1 MPNRADESSLPVRAM
16 VRQLWM
22 HCADKRSSSAH
33 AGVSVFPAIAA
44 IAMQQ
49 GRCVCAPAVRLL
61 GCGVEKAAAWGMPQ
75 PWPAG
80 CQLRRVVVCACISL
94 RCRVGR
100 ECRHQTRV

>member
-1 MPNRADESSLPVRAM
+1 MLNCADESSLPVRAM
-16 VRQLWM
+16 ACQLWM
-22 HCADKRSSSAH
+22 HCADKRSDGAH
-33 AGVSVFPAIAA
+33 AGVPVFPAIAA

-49 GRCVCAPAVRLL
+49 GRCVCAPAVRML

-80 CQLRRVVVCACISL
+80 RRLRRVVVCACISL